1 MPRARTKPAASPAAA
16 RQDDWTSSTSS
27 LGGVR
32 DKHRGIAFGR
42 RPRLTRQAL
51 DVLYEQHALAAR
63 IVDLVVDD
71 ALREG
76 WSLQSV
82 TTADGSVIDV
92 AEVRSALDDIGI
104 DAALSQA
111 AKWSRL
117 HGGALLVIP
126 AIGSGV
132 ASEVMQI
139 VPGQTHLMRLVVVP
153 AERAQPQQQDV
164 GLFSPTYGRTL
175 EWQITGL
182 ASASTL
188 VHHSRVIP
196 FEAIQLPI
204 DSLQLYNRGG
214 WGPSILERVWDELG
228 RDGAAA
234 SHAVSML
241 YIASITYLKL
251 ANYKEDHQTR
261 EGAAKIR
268 EVLGRVRENLDSLG
282 LLGMDTEDE
291 IGNLSIT
298 LAGATDIMDRTRDRV
313 TAAAGRY
320 PREILFNESP
330 AGLGAGVLSGPQEIY
345 FAGVR
350 AWQHEVLE
358 PAIDRIL
365 EVYFA
370 ARGIDATAWEID
382 FAPLWTKSDTHESE
396 AHARNAAADTAY
408 VAMGAITADEV
419 REQRFSQGVS
429 GALSIQADDDAEPL
443 DLEAGMVEANIEPV
457 AVAVSSPEDTAM
469 NGAQISSMLE
479 IIVKVNTGEL
489 SYDQG
494 LGALGVAFATLR
506 GRESSVLGPRPAVA
520 PVNPNMP
527 PPVAAVGDEP
537 GAELEPP
544 PSTGPMPDDL
554 VPVREAAE
562 KFRVPTRTITLAIQ
576 REQLGYWGLGAHKMV
591 SLAEV
596 AELATAHR
604 ATEPEAP
611 EETAPEETA
620 PDA

>member
-1 MPRARTKPAASPAAA
+1 MPRVRARASAKHAALPQAA
-16 RQDDWTSSTSS
+16 RQDDWTSSSSS

-51 DVLYEQHALAAR
+51 DALYEQHALAAR

-76 WSLQSV
+76 WSLRSV
-82 TTADGSVIDV
+82 TTADGSAIDV
-92 AEVRSALDDIGI
+92 ARVRSELDDIGI
-104 DAALSQA
+104 DEALSQA

-132 ASEVMQI
+132 ASEAMSI

-182 ASASTL
+182 ASESTM

-196 FEAIQLPI
+196 FEAVRLPI
-204 DSLQLYNRGG
+204 DSLQFYNRGG

-251 ANYKEDHQTR
+251 AGYKEDHQTR
-261 EGAAKIR
+261 EGAEKIR
-268 EVLGRVRENLDSLG
+268 EILARVRENLDSLG

-291 IGNLSIT
+291 LGNLSIT

-370 ARGIDATAWEID
+370 TRGIDATAWEVD
-382 FAPLWTKSDTHESE
+382 FEPLWTKSDTHESE

-408 VAMGAITADEV
+408 VAMGALTADEV
-419 REQRFSQGVS
+419 REQRFSQGVI
-429 GALSIQADDDAEPL
+429 GALTIQADVDVEPL
-443 DLEAGMVEANIEPV
+443 DLEAGMVEANTEP
-457 AVAVSSPEDTAM
+457 AVAASSPEDTAM
-469 NGAQISSMLE
+469 DGAQISSMLG

-494 LGALGVAFATLR
+494 IGALGVAFATLR

-520 PVNPNMP
+520 PVNPNLP

-576 REQLGYWGLGAHKMV
+576 REQLGYWGLGTHKMV

-604 ATEPEAP
+604 ATEPVV
-611 EETAPEETA
+611 EE